1 MPTKF
6 VATAAIVVTLRAMK
20 ILKFGG
26 SSLATPHCVRNV
38 AKIVLQEARRG
49 PVIVVLSAFQGVTNQ
64 LLDCARLAEKGDRR
78 YDVAWK
84 KIAGRHRS
92 AVDSLVGRRRGIRIR
107 SQVDALLGDLHD
119 ALHGVQLLGHSPP
132 RALDLIVSFG
142 ERLGALIV
150 AAHLARVHPARFV
163 DARQLVVTDNQFTN
177 ANVIFS
183 KTNRAARRYFADL
196 FRLRRRRP
204 IPVVTGFIGS
214 TSDGQTTTIG
224 RNGSDYT
231 AAILGAALG
240 ASVIEIWTDV
250 DGVLSADP
258 KAVTH
263 AFVLPQITYEEAM
276 ELSYFGAKVLHPAA
290 IAPAVARR
298 IPLLIKNTFHPEAPG
313 TLISGNR
320 GDGDQLAKGIS
331 SIAGLTLLTIRG
343 LTMVGVPGIAER
355 LFRALA
361 SRSINVI
368 LISQASS
375 EHTICFAVRQDDTPL
390 AIAAVRHEFRFE
402 FQNHLTSLD
411 EKPDQ
416 AIVAVVGDEMKGHA
430 GVSGKVFG
438 ALGRHNIN
446 ISAIAQGASERN
458 ISCVIDAAQQARA
471 LNIIHQAFF
480 EVRKRLALVVIG
492 VGNIGG
498 TLLRQLY
505 EQRAYLLARGFDV
518 TVVGV
523 ANSKWFALEGNGI
536 NLARWRERLSA
547 SRRRM
552 DPQVLA
558 REIAKLELTD
568 AAIVDCTAADSIV
581 KAYPD
586 FVRANLHIITPNKRA
601 NVLPW
606 RQYAA
611 LMELLRKRQKYFLD
625 EANVGAGLPIMS
637 TLRDLIASGDVIRK
651 VEGIFSGTLSYL
663 FNSFD
668 GSMPFSA
675 LVRKAY
681 QTGLTEPDPRDDL
694 SGQDV
699 ARKLLILAR
708 QSGSK
713 LEITDVDIESLVPRN
728 LAAGLFSQRFF
739 TSFARLDSQMAE
751 RLKRVDSRGAVLR
764 YVGTLERGRARA
776 GIKEFPRDHP
786 IAATKGSDNIIA
798 FTTKRYSRTPLVVQ
812 GPGAGAD
819 VTAMGVFSDILKLLN
834 YLPH

>member
-1 MPTKF
+1 MTVPGS
-6 VATAAIVVTLRAMK
+6 ICAMK
-20 ILKFGG
+20 VLKFGG
-26 SSLATPHCVRNV
+26 SSLATTSRIRGVAEIVRE
-38 AKIVLQEARRG
+38 EARG
-49 PVIVVLSAFQGVTNQ
+49 QPLVMVVSAFQGVTNQ
-64 LLDCARLAEKGDRR
+64 LLECASLAARNDPNYG
-78 YDVAWK
+78 AAFQ
-84 KIAGRHRS
+84 KIVRRHRS
-92 AVDSLVGRRRGIRIR
+92 AIDDLLGKRRAARIR
-107 SQVDALLGDLHD
+107 AQVDILLGELREV
-119 ALHGVQLLGHSPP
+119 LHGIQLLGHSPP
-132 RALDLIVSFG
+132 RALDLVASFG
-142 ERLGALIV
+142 ERLSAVIA
-150 AAHLARVHPARFV
+150 AAHLNRSHRATFV
-163 DARQLVVTDNQFTN
+163 DARRFIVTDDQFTN
-177 ANVIFS
+177 ANVIFG
-183 KTNRAARRYFADL
+183 KTNRAIRRFFSDL
-196 FRLRRRRP
+196 FGATRP

-231 AAILGAALG
+231 AAIVGAALS
-240 ASVIEIWTDV
+240 ADIIEIWTDV

-258 KAVTH
+258 NTVAS
-263 AFVLPQITYEEAM
+263 AFVLPRITYEEAM

-290 IAPAVARR
+290 IAPAVAKG
-298 IPLLIKNTFHPEAPG
+298 IPLLVKNTFNPKAPG
-313 TLISGNR
+313 TLISRAGKN
-320 GDGDQLAKGIS
+320 GDHLAKGIT
-331 SIAGLTLLTIRG
+331 SIAGLTLLTLRG
-343 LTMVGVPGIAER
+343 LSMVGGPGNAER

-361 SRSINVI
+361 SRGVSVI

-375 EHTICFAVRQDDTPL
+375 EHTICFAVREADTAL

-402 FQNHLTSLD
+402 FQNQLTSLD
-411 EKPDQ
+411 EKPNQ
-416 AIVAVVGDEMKGHA
+416 AIVAVVGDEMKGHP

-458 ISCVIDAAQQARA
+458 ISCVIDVAQQARA

-480 EVRKRLALVVIG
+480 EIRKRLALVVIG

-498 TLLRQLY
+498 TLLRQLH

-523 ANSKWFALEGNGI
+523 SNSKWFALDGNGI
-536 NLARWRERLSA
+536 NLAHWRERLSA

-568 AAIVDCTAADSIV
+568 AAVVDCTAAESIV

-586 FVRANLHIITPNKRA
+586 FVRANLHIITPNKHA

-681 QTGLTEPDPRDDL
+681 QTGLTEPDPREDL

-699 ARKLLILAR
+699 GRKLLILAR

-713 LEITDVDIESLVPRN
+713 LEIADVRVESLVPRS
-728 LAAGLFSQRFF
+728 LALSPLSDRFF
-739 TSFARLDSQMAE
+739 SSLAKHDCQMAE
-751 RLKRVDSRGAVLR
+751 RLKRAQSRRAVLR
-764 YVGTLERGRARA
+764 YVGTLEGGLARA
-776 GIKEFPRDHP
+776 GIREFPHDHP